1 MTILIKRDPSL
12 EPFDPL
18 AVIEELPPRWNGPH
32 VGQRITEG
40 FVAFRASPLG
50 DKGGAASACRPCLSP
65 QRAPSHLRAVP
76 AAATRSASSPLSEFR
91 PLTSQTGHLGASRRR
106 RTAAPCR

>member
-1 MTILIKRDPSL
+1 MLIKRDPKL

-40 FVAFRASPLG
+40 FVAFRSLPLG
-50 DKGGAASACRPCLSP
+50 DKGGAASAWPSLSQP
-65 QRAPSHLRAVP
+65 ARAPSHLRAVP
-76 AAATRSASSPLSEFR
+76 AAVTRSANILSTGFRPSPLR
-91 PLTSQTGHLGASRRR
+91 AGHLGASRRR